1 MLQLREIRAVGLGVV
16 VVMSFM
22 ALVLMS
28 GRVDPVQFSRL
39 LFAYMGG
46 SFALWFIVG
55 LVALL
60 ATIVRQARASGREPF
75 LGHCLLNFVG
85 ERWERDHG
93 ASLIWP
99 PLLFAVL
106 MASFN
111 AYKQMVL
118 PIAGFGLD
126 PFLREADKLLFFG
139 VDPWRVT
146 HAVLG
151 SPAATMLIDRS
162 YHGWF
167 VPMALGLLICA
178 WLPASTYKLRTQYIL
193 SYIGVW
199 IGIGSVLAFLLPS
212 AGPCFY
218 SAFHGADPS
227 FDELLRR
234 LGDIQDVSDDRMT
247 ALGNQAALLSS
258 FGSDQLRIGRGI
270 SAMPSVHNGLAVL
283 FALAGFRLSK
293 AAGVFLSAY
302 AVVIWIG
309 SIHLGWHY
317 ALDGIVAAALTIG
330 IWRISGRIAERLE
343 APAAPA
349 GPEPATA

>member
-1 MLQLREIRAVGLGVV
+1 MLQIREIRAVGLGVA

-28 GRVDPVQFSRL
+28 GRVDPIQFSRL
-39 LFAYMGG
+39 LFLYLGG
-46 SFALWFIVG
+46 SFALWALVG
-55 LVALL
+55 TVTLVVSILK
-60 ATIVRQARASGREPF
+60 QARTSGREPF
-75 LGHCLLNFVG
+75 LGKCLTNFLL
-85 ERWERDHG
+85 ERWQRDHG
-93 ASLIWP
+93 ASLLWP

-111 AYKQMVL
+111 AYKQMIL
-118 PIAGFGLD
+118 PLAGFGLD
-126 PFLREADKLLFFG
+126 PFFRAADKMLFLG

-146 HAVLG
+146 HAVFG

-193 SYIGVW
+193 SYIAVW
-199 IGIGSVLAFLLPS
+199 IGLGSVLAFMLPS

-218 SAFHGADPS
+218 SNFHGSNAS
-227 FDELLRR
+227 FDELLSR
-234 LGDIQDVSDDRMT
+234 LRQVQDLSGDRMT
-247 ALGNQAALLSS
+247 ALGNQQALLAA
-258 FGSDQLRIGRGI
+258 FGGDQLRIGRGI

-283 FALAGFRLSK
+283 FALAAFRLNK
-293 AAGVFLSAY
+293 TAGVLLSAY
-302 AVVIWIG
+302 AVLIWIG

-317 ALDGIVAAALTIG
+317 ALDGIVAAAVTVG
-330 IWRISGRIAERLE
+330 IWRVAGRIADRLE
-343 APAAPA
+343 APLQPNEAQPA
-349 GPEPATA
+349 IA

>member
-16 VVMSFM
+16 IVMSFM

-28 GRVDPVQFSRL
+28 GRVDPAQFSRL
-39 LFAYMGG
+39 LFAYLGG
-46 SFALWFIVG
+46 SFALWFVVG
-55 LVALL
+55 LVALVV
-60 ATIVRQARASGREPF
+60 TIAGQARASGREPF
-75 LGHCLLNFVG
+75 LGKCLLNFIA
-85 ERWERDHG
+85 ERWQRDHG

-106 MASFN
+106 MATFN

-126 PFLREADKLLFFG
+126 PFFREADKLLFLG

-167 VPMALGLLICA
+167 VPMVLGLLICA

-199 IGIGSVLAFLLPS
+199 IGIGSVLAFIMPS

-218 SAFHGADPS
+218 SIFHGADPS

-234 LGDIQDVSDDRMT
+234 LDAIQDVSGDRMS
-247 ALGNQAALLSS
+247 ALRNQSILLTS
-258 FGSDQLRIGRGI
+258 FGSDRLGVGRGI

-293 AAGVFLSAY
+293 TAGVLLSAY
-302 AVVIWIG
+302 AVLIWIG

-317 ALDGIVAAALTIG
+317 ALDGIVAAAATIG
-330 IWRISGRIAERLE
+330 IWRIAGRIADRLE
-343 APAAPA
+343 APAAPVVT
-349 GPEPATA
+349 EPAIA